1 MPTHNV
7 ELSEQQEAL
16 IVNLVESGEFR
27 DASDVM
33 LEGLRMV
40 EESRKLDAV
49 KDEEMRQAIQAGVED
64 LEQGRFV
71 SLSDRNGTASHIRSL
86 AHRAASGLASSGH

>member
-16 IVNLVESGEFR
+16 IANLVESGEFR

-40 EESRKLDAV
+40 EESRKLDAD
-49 KDEEMRQAIQAGVED
+49 KEDEICKAIQAGVDD
-64 LEQGRFV
+64 LDQGRFV
-71 SLSDRNGTASHIRSL
+71 TLSERNETASHIRSL